1 MDKKTRLPLHALS
14 AGETAIIEE
23 VAGEPDFISRVTAT
37 GFTRNA
43 KVTMLQNWKWEPVI
57 VFIRDTQMALGR
69 VEAGKITVRTEV

>member
-57 VFIRDTQMALGR
+57 EKRIKNHCPGR
-69 VEAGKITVRTEV
+69 TAQYRKIIHF